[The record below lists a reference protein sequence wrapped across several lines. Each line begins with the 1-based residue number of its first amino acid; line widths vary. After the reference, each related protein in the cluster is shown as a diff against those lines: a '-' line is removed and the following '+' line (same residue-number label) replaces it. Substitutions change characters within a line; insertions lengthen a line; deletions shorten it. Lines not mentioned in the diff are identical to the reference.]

1 MVLANVAVGEWSNLD
16 PSGTPFCLRSSCC
29 KHELLLASGIEINVA
44 YSIGE
49 PLPTGLLGKV
59 VQVVHCTIM
68 PGSEE
73 GLGSAF
79 QAEHAG
85 ADCVC
90 LEKGAPFSLHKEVI
104 LSPGSVHP
112 EGTSV
117 SKLQRGTLFV
127 SSSPVDP
134 WNSGKPA
141 APPRTHSGGTLG
153 VASVGCATLAP
164 ES

>member
-16 PSGTPFCLRSSCC
+16 PSGTSFCFRSSCC
-29 KHELLLASGIEINVA
+29 KHELLLASEIEINVV
-44 YSIGE
+44 YSSGG
-49 PLPTGLLGKV
+49 PLPTVLLGKV

-153 VASVGCATLAP
+153 IVSVGCATLAS